1 MPSHPLQVALITVV
15 GIVLFV
21 TLQRKTRP
29 FVLLTNVKP
38 ILTGL
43 TIGGCV
49 GILWAASL
57 GQRYLYWQQLEGE
70 IQQDVT
76 IEGRIAGISN
86 NTRSSRLILEQV
98 RIGGKAWPSELK
110 AVIYYYEPDK
120 HFIVSQQISAKVRL
134 KPARAVA
141 NPAGF
146 DTQKWYVSQQIVRT
160 GYVIGQQVALVRP
173 SLTLRSQLQQTLS
186 ALQVTGDKWL
196 QALMFGDRRGFTDE
210 DWTLLKA
217 TGTAH
222 LFAISGLHLALAGG
236 VVLICVQCASVLC
249 RASRFRFASLLPL
262 QWACMLLGSTAYAY
276 CANWQVSVTRAYVVL
291 CVWICLW
298 SWSRRLGHSNVLLL
312 TATICLVIQPEAVYG
327 MALYLSLGAVA
338 IIMLIHWRWRSCF
351 RAEVPWWRKLLIM
364 QGLMSVGLIPMTLVM
379 FQSVSWVAPVF
390 NLLLIPLMSL
400 AIVPACLVGLLL
412 LLCCDADS
420 VLLRTYLNL
429 VGSCIDSI
437 LQFMKWG
444 ALRIEDGVGTAL
456 LSGSQSVLLTITVA
470 ILGVLMLAFIGKHR
484 LMLVLLF
491 VCIYPS
497 FLPGFAKKSE
507 LIHYFDVGQGSASI
521 VTRNG
526 RAVII
531 DTGASFSD
539 TGSYAESVLLPFI
552 QQHGLT
558 VDLLII
564 SHGDNDHAGGL
575 EVLKRTFPELTMLS
589 PDNGCESGMQWMWQG
604 LQFETFWP
612 LANSDITDSDN
623 NRSCVVKVSGQY
635 HSALF
640 PGDIEASAEQ
650 TLITQLNRQTELG
663 LLNADVLL
671 APHHGSATSS
681 TEAFINAV
689 SPRYAI
695 FSQGWLNR
703 WGFPNPQ
710 VVDRYQRLNVTTI
723 NTSKTGYLR
732 VDMGKSL
739 TIQQYRQIGPWYHH
753 AF

>member
-236 VVLICVQCASVLC
+236 VMLICVQCVSVLC
-249 RASRFRFASLLPL
+249 RASRFRFTSLLPV

-429 VGSCIDSI
+429 VGSCLDRI

-456 LSGSQSVLLTITVA
+456 LSGSQSVLLAITVV
-470 ILGVLMLAFIGKHR
+470 ILGVLMLPFIGKHR
-484 LMLVLLF
+484 LMLVILF
-491 VCIYPS
+491 VCLYPK
-497 FLPGFAKKSE
+497 FLPGFAKKPE
-507 LIHYFDVGQGSASI
+507 LIHYFDVGQGSASM
-521 VTRNG
+521 VTRYG

-710 VVDRYQRLNVTTI
+710 VVDRYQRRNVTTI

>member
-160 GYVIGQQVALVRP
+160 GYVIGQQVALVSP

-429 VGSCIDSI
+429 VGSCLDRI

-456 LSGSQSVLLTITVA
+456 LSGSQSVLLAITVV
-470 ILGVLMLAFIGKHR
+470 ILGVLMLSFTGKHR
-484 LMLVLLF
+484 LMLVILF
-491 VCIYPS
+491 VCLYPK
-497 FLPGFAKKSE
+497 FLPGFAKKPE
-507 LIHYFDVGQGSASI
+507 LIHYFDVGQGSASM
-521 VTRNG
+521 VTRYG

-575 EVLKRTFPELTMLS
+575 EALKRTYPELTMLS

-710 VVDRYQRLNVTTI
+710 VVDRYQRRNVTTI

>member
-236 VVLICVQCASVLC
+236 VMLICVQCVSVLC
-249 RASRFRFASLLPL
+249 RASRFRFTSLLPV

-429 VGSCIDSI
+429 VGSCLDRI

-444 ALRIEDGVGTAL
+444 ALRVEDGVGTAL
-456 LSGSQSVLLTITVA
+456 LSGSQSVLLAITVV
-470 ILGVLMLAFIGKHR
+470 ILGVLMLPFIGKHR
-484 LMLVLLF
+484 LMLVILF
-491 VCIYPS
+491 VCLYPK
-497 FLPGFAKKSE
+497 FLPGFAKKPE
-507 LIHYFDVGQGSASI
+507 LIHYFDVGQGSASM
-521 VTRNG
+521 VTRYG

-710 VVDRYQRLNVTTI
+710 VVDRYQRRNVTTI

>member
-196 QALMFGDRRGFTDE
+196 QALMFGDRSGFTDE
-210 DWTLLKA
+210 DWALLKA

-236 VVLICVQCASVLC
+236 VVLICVQCVSVLC

-298 SWSRRLGHSNVLLL
+298 SWSRRLGNSNVLLL

-338 IIMLIHWRWRSCF
+338 IIMLIHWRWRGCF

-420 VLLRTYLNL
+420 VLLRTYLDL
-429 VGSCIDSI
+429 VGSCLDRI

-456 LSGSQSVLLTITVA
+456 LSGSQSVLLAITVV
-470 ILGVLMLAFIGKHR
+470 ILGVLMLPFIGKHR
-484 LMLVLLF
+484 LMLVILF
-491 VCIYPS
+491 VCLYPK
-497 FLPGFAKKSE
+497 FLPGFAKKPE
-507 LIHYFDVGQGSASI
+507 LIHYFDVGQGSASM
-521 VTRNG
+521 VTRYG

-575 EVLKRTFPELTMLS
+575 EVLKRTYPELTMLS

-612 LANSDITDSDN
+612 VAKSNITDSDN

-650 TLITQLNRQTELG
+650 ALIAQLTRQTELG

-710 VVDRYQRLNVTTI
+710 VVDRYQRRNVTTI

-732 VDMGKSL
+732 VDMGRSL
-739 TIQQYRQIGPWYHH
+739 TIQHYRQIGPWYHH

>member
-196 QALMFGDRRGFTDE
+196 QALMFGDRSGFTDE

-249 RASRFRFASLLPL
+249 RASRFRFTSLLPV

-364 QGLMSVGLIPMTLVM
+364 QGLMSVGLVPMTLVM

-429 VGSCIDSI
+429 VGSCLDRI

-456 LSGSQSVLLTITVA
+456 LSGSQSVLLAITVV
-470 ILGVLMLAFIGKHR
+470 ILGVLMLPFIGKHR
-484 LMLVLLF
+484 LMLVILF
-491 VCIYPS
+491 VCLYPK
-497 FLPGFAKKSE
+497 FLPGFAKKPE
-507 LIHYFDVGQGSASI
+507 LIHYFDVGQGSASM
-521 VTRNG
+521 VTRYG

-710 VVDRYQRLNVTTI
+710 VVDRYQRRNVTTI

>member
-1 MPSHPLQVALITVV
+1 
-15 GIVLFV
+15 
-21 TLQRKTRP
+21 
-29 FVLLTNVKP
+29 
-38 ILTGL
+38 
-43 TIGGCV
+43 
-49 GILWAASL
+49 
-57 GQRYLYWQQLEGE
+57 
-70 IQQDVT
+70 
-76 IEGRIAGISN
+76 
-86 NTRSSRLILEQV
+86 
-98 RIGGKAWPSELK
+98 
-110 AVIYYYEPDK
+110 
-120 HFIVSQQISAKVRL
+120 
-134 KPARAVA
+134 
-141 NPAGF
+141 
-146 DTQKWYVSQQIVRT
+146 
-160 GYVIGQQVALVRP
+160 
-173 SLTLRSQLQQTLS
+173 
-186 ALQVTGDKWL
+186 
-196 QALMFGDRRGFTDE
+196 
-210 DWTLLKA
+210 
-217 TGTAH
+217 
-222 LFAISGLHLALAGG
+222 
-236 VVLICVQCASVLC
+236 
-249 RASRFRFASLLPL
+249 
-262 QWACMLLGSTAYAY
+262 
-276 CANWQVSVTRAYVVL
+276 
-291 CVWICLW
+291 
-298 SWSRRLGHSNVLLL
+298 LL

-429 VGSCIDSI
+429 VGSCLDRI

-456 LSGSQSVLLTITVA
+456 LSGSQSVLLAITVV
-470 ILGVLMLAFIGKHR
+470 ILGVLMLSFTGKHR
-484 LMLVLLF
+484 LMLVILF
-491 VCIYPS
+491 VCLYPK
-497 FLPGFAKKSE
+497 FLPGFAKKPE
-507 LIHYFDVGQGSASI
+507 LIHYFDVGQGSASM
-521 VTRNG
+521 VTRYG

-710 VVDRYQRLNVTTI
+710 VVDRYQRRNVTTI